1 MLQEQDRDY
10 QDSRGQD
17 ARHGAGGPALRST
30 AGGTA
35 ACAGHHFW
43 NEFARLRGRELER
56 CVATAMRRVGWRP
69 DPVEVDELVQEVYCR
84 VLEPGSPAAPGSW
97 PTAQLWGY
105 LHRIAR
111 SVAVDA
117 LRTRAARKR
126 GGCPA
131 GERELRPCGVTAL
144 EERVAPGPD
153 PEQQLLARERASA
166 LRCRVRELGGDEHG
180 TRNVRILELSA
191 IEGCTAAEV
200 SIRLAGTIT
209 PSSVHTIIHRIRR
222 QLAAPPR
229 LAATLAMAGG

>member
-1 MLQEQDRDY
+1 MSQEQDRGH
-10 QDSRGQD
+10 QDSKRQD
-17 ARHGAGGPALRST
+17 TWHVGRPCPTA

-35 ACAGHHFW
+35 PPAGHHFW
-43 NEFARLRGRELER
+43 NEFARHRGRELER

-97 PTAQLWGY
+97 PTRQLWGY

-117 LRTRAARKR
+117 LRSRAAQKR
-126 GGCPA
+126 GGGPD
-131 GERELRPCGVTAL
+131 GERDLRPCGVTAL
-144 EERVAPGPD
+144 ADRTASGPD
-153 PEQQLLARERASA
+153 PEERLLVRERASA
-166 LRCRVRELGGDEHG
+166 LRRRVRELGDEHG

-191 IEGCTAAEV
+191 IEGYTAAEV

-209 PSSVHTIIHRIRR
+209 PSSVHTILHRIRR
-222 QLAAPPR
+222 QLAAPPQV
-229 LAATLAMAGG
+229 AATLAMAGG